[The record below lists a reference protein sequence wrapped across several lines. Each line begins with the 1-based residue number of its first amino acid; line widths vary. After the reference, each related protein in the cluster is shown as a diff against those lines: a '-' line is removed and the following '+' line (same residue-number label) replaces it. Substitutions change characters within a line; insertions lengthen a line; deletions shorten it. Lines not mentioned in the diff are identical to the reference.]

1 MNLLLRFWP
10 NMTVAGVNQTIGRE
24 CYWKAKVL
32 LPVLWKIITVRTYST
47 VSFRRCSVEFSSADV
62 LFCFSITYRRP
73 PLNVPL
79 YSQYQFFLYEII
91 TEQREKGKTFDQIAE
106 WLNEKGYLSVRGK
119 KFRGA
124 HVHSIVKK
132 KRLRDKKFEKE
143 YLEVRSDFHLDI
155 FDRTLIN
162 MVKSDD

>member
-1 MNLLLRFWP
+1 MLR
-10 NMTVAGVNQTIGRE
+10 N
-24 CYWKAKVL
+24 
-32 LPVLWKIITVRTYST
+32 YST
-47 VSFRRCSVEFSSADV
+47 VSFVRCNEVVENSD
-62 LFCFSITYRRP
+62 LKYNFSITYRRP
-73 PLNVPL
+73 PFNVPL
-79 YSQYQFFLYEII
+79 YSQYQFFLYQTI
-91 TEQREKGKTFDQIAE
+91 TEQREKEKTYDQIAE
-106 WLNEKGYLSVRGK
+106 WLNKKGYLSVRGK

-143 YLEVRSDFHLDI
+143 YLEVRSDFQLDI

>member
-1 MNLLLRFWP
+1 MISIF
-10 NMTVAGVNQTIGRE
+10 
-24 CYWKAKVL
+24 
-32 LPVLWKIITVRTYST
+32 YST
-47 VSFRRCSVEFSSADV
+47 VFNGACRYALLNTDF
-62 LFCFSITYRRP
+62 FFFFTITQRTP
-73 PLNVPL
+73 NLNVPL
-79 YSQYQFFLYEII
+79 YSEYQFFLYETI
-91 TEQREKGKTFDQIAE
+91 TAQRKKEKTFDQIAE
-106 WLNEKGYLSVRGK
+106 WLNQKGYLSVRGK